1 VAKAVFIIFIQN
13 PHKLWGKRKGKFPHK
28 LRGFFLNPMGHHR
41 YIMDKCGKD
50 ADKAFFYVR
59 KTLENNWSRAV
70 LLNWLDTDFYSREG
84 RAITNFSDR
93 LPVAQ

>member
-1 VAKAVFIIFIQN
+1 
-13 PHKLWGKRKGKFPHK
+13 
-28 LRGFFLNPMGHHR
+28 
-41 YIMDKCGKD
+41 MDKCGKD